1 MTLNAKYM
9 VEETKQ
15 ESKKEE
21 ETSTQKSSA
30 EEKNSDNSKV
40 EEDDSKKPEV
50 SEEKPKEKSGVDY
63 EEQLRIAQESLSKAE
78 KKIVKMKKDK
88 KDDDFEEEEEEEDD
102 RFSQLE
108 NKLDTVL
115 TTLTKGSSKDVIDKY
130 ASSEAESKLIQ
141 FHLDNSIK
149 LSGDL
154 EADVRRAKAIANESR
169 LIETN
174 KELANAVQ
182 QKSNVSTGESSSHK
196 TEKQK
201 TVSGLSERDINHLKS
216 RGLWEK
222 YVEEHG
228 E

>member
-1 MTLNAKYM
+1 M

-21 ETSTQKSSA
+21 ETSTQKSST
-30 EEKNSDNSKV
+30 EETNSDNSKV
-40 EEDDSKKPEV
+40 EEDDSKKTK
-50 SEEKPKEKSGVDY
+50 EESKEDDSKEKSGVDY
-63 EEQLRIAQESLSKAE
+63 EEQLRIAQEKLDKAE
-78 KKIVKMKKDK
+78 GKIVKMKKK
-88 KDDDFEEEEEEEDD
+88 KKDDDDDFEEEEEEEEDK
-102 RFSQLE
+102 FSRLE
-108 NKLDTVL
+108 GKFDKLQS
-115 TTLTKGSSKDVIDKY
+115 TLTKGSSKSVIDKS
-130 ASSEAESKLIQ
+130 ASSEAEGKLIQ
-141 FHLDNSIK
+141 FHYDNSIK

-222 YVEEHG
+222 YVEKHG

>member
-1 MTLNAKYM
+1 M

-21 ETSTQKSSA
+21 ETSTQESST
-30 EEKNSDNSKV
+30 EEQNSDNSKL
-40 EEDDSKKPEV
+40 EEDESKKPEGE
-50 SEEKPKEKSGVDY
+50 SKDDEPKEKSGVDY
-63 EEQLRIAQESLSKAE
+63 EEQLRIAQEKLDKAE
-78 KKIVKMKKDK
+78 NKIVKMKKKK
-88 KDDDFEEEEEEEDD
+88 KDDVEDDFEEEDE
-102 RFSQLE
+102 RFSKLE
-108 NKLDTVL
+108 DKFDKLQS
-115 TTLTKGSSKDVIDKY
+115 TLTQNSSKDVIDKY
-130 ASSEAESKLIQ
+130 ASNEAESKLIQ

-174 KELANAVQ
+174 KELANAVK
-182 QKSNVSTGESSSHK
+182 QKSTVSTGDSSGHK
-196 TEKQK
+196 TEKEK

>member
-1 MTLNAKYM
+1 M

-15 ESKKEE
+15 ESNKEE
-21 ETSTQKSSA
+21 ETSTQESST
-30 EEKNSDNSKV
+30 EETNSDNSKL
-40 EEDDSKKPEV
+40 EEDESKKPE
-50 SEEKPKEKSGVDY
+50 EKPQEKSGVDY
-63 EEQLRIAQESLSKAE
+63 EEQLRIAQDSLTKAE
-78 KKIVKMKKDK
+78 KKIVKMKKK
-88 KDDDFEEEEEEEDD
+88 KKDDDDDFEEEEEEEDD
-102 RFSQLE
+102 KFSRLE
-108 NKLDTVL
+108 GKFDKLQS
-115 TTLTKGSSKDVIDKY
+115 TLTKTSSKSVIDKY
-130 ASSEAESKLIQ
+130 ASNEAESKLIQ

>member
-1 MTLNAKYM
+1 M

-21 ETSTQKSSA
+21 ETSTQISST

-40 EEDDSKKPEV
+40 EEDDSKKPE
-50 SEEKPKEKSGVDY
+50 EESKEDDSKEKSGVDY
-63 EEQLRIAQESLSKAE
+63 EEQLRLAQEKLIKAE
-78 KKIVKMKKDK
+78 DKIVKMKKKK
-88 KDDDFEEEEEEEDD
+88 KDDVEDDFEEEEVEDD

-108 NKLDTVL
+108 DKMDKLQS
-115 TTLTKGSSKDVIDKY
+115 TLVQTSSKSVVDKY
-130 ASSEAESKLIQ
+130 ASNEAEGKLIQ

-174 KELANAVQ
+174 KELANTIK
-182 QKSNVSTGESSSHK
+182 QKSTVSTGDVSGHK
-196 TEKQK
+196 TEGEKS
-201 TVSGLSERDINHLKS
+201 VAGLSQRDIDHLKT
-216 RGLWEK
+216 RGLWDDYVKK
-222 YVEEHG
+222 YG